1 MPDFLQLNILHIIV
15 SYGIQILIF
24 AMLVRVIAS
33 WLRIDE
39 RFAIIRFLAHITDPF
54 IDPIRRVVRPVGVLD
69 LSFLI
74 AWFLLS
80 TVRVLLLQSLPPNW

>member
-39 RFAIIRFLAHITDPF
+39 RFAIIRFLAYITDPF

-74 AWFLLS
+74 AWFLLT
-80 TVRVLLLQSLPPNW
+80 TVRFLLLQSLPPNW

>member
-1 MPDFLQLNILHIIV
+1 MPAFLQLNILHIIV

-39 RFAIIRFLAHITDPF
+39 RFAIIRFLAYITDPF

-74 AWFLLS
+74 AWFLLT
-80 TVRVLLLQSLPPNW
+80 TVRLLLLQSLPPNW

>member
-1 MPDFLQLNILHIIV
+1 MPDFLQLNILHIITG
-15 SYGIQILIF
+15 YGIQILIF

-39 RFAIIRFLAHITDPF
+39 RFAIIRFLAYITDPF
-54 IDPIRRVVRPVGVLD
+54 IDPIRRIVRPVGVLD

-74 AWFLLS
+74 AWFLLT
-80 TVRVLLLQSLPPNW
+80 TVRFLLLQSLPPNW